1 MTRSLYVRVVL
12 TFLAAMGIGLIVS
25 VLAGLALFEKK
36 IDRIGQNDLI
46 AAGEEIIRVYE
57 QTGPVNLD
65 QFMNSM
71 VKLTSYSVQLYA
83 GSGAMRSFKYSP
95 GTDDLAISQ
104 ESIRKVREG
113 EIYRSSSKDK
123 ETFIGLPFQID
134 GERQALFLR
143 PSSRNESTLIHLML
157 TIFLFVLVTGSACI
171 LIAAIYVVKPIK
183 TLTAAT
189 KRLAQGDFDVELGVK
204 RKDELGTL
212 AQSFNEM
219 AVGLKQLEQM
229 RQDFVSNVSH
239 EIQSPLTSISGF
251 AKALKD
257 MSSISEDE
265 RAQYLD
271 IILEESGRLS
281 RLSDNLLKLASL
293 DSNHH
298 PLEYAT
304 FNLDEQIRQ
313 VVVNCEPLWSEKNL
327 DIDLDLPQAAEITAD
342 KDQLNQVWTNLLG
355 NSIKFTPEG
364 GLIHFQL
371 KTRMDGY
378 TVTLSDSGIGIAPEQ
393 LGRVFERFYMTDRSR
408 NRSGGGNGLGLAIV
422 KKIVALHQGDIHM
435 ESKVGQGTKVVVHL
449 PAIPPDKV

>member
-12 TFLAAMGIGLIVS
+12 TFLAAMGIGLLVS
-25 VLAGLALFEKK
+25 VLAGLALFEEK

-57 QTGPVNLD
+57 QTEPVNLD
-65 QFMNSM
+65 RFMESM
-71 VKLTSYSVQLYA
+71 VKLSSYSVQLYT
-83 GSGAMRSFKYSP
+83 GSGAMKSFKYSSD
-95 GTDDLAISQ
+95 TDDLAISQ

-123 ETFIGLPFQID
+123 ETFIGLPFQI
-134 GERQALFLR
+134 GSERQALFLR
-143 PSSRNESTLIHLML
+143 PSSKNESTLIHLML
-157 TIFLFVLVTGSACI
+157 AILLLVLVTGSICI

-189 KRLAQGDFDVELGVK
+189 KRLAKGDFDVELGVK
-204 RKDELGTL
+204 RKDELGNL
-212 AQSFNEM
+212 ARSFNEM
-219 AVGLKQLEQM
+219 AVDLKQLEQM

-257 MSSISEDE
+257 MNAIAEEE
-265 RAQYLD
+265 RIQYLD
-271 IILEESGRLS
+271 IILAESGRLS

-304 FNLDEQIRQ
+304 FNLDEQIRR
-313 VVVNCEPLWSEKNL
+313 VVVSCEPLWSAKNL
-327 DIDLDLPQAAEITAD
+327 DIDLDLPQAAAITAD
-342 KDQLNQVWTNLLG
+342 KDQLNQIWTNLLG

-364 GLIHFQL
+364 GFIHFQL
-371 KTRMDGY
+371 RTRMDGY
-378 TVTLSDSGIGIAPEQ
+378 SVTLSDSGIGIAPKQ
-393 LGRVFERFYMTDRSR
+393 LSRVFERFYKTDRSR
-408 NRSGGGNGLGLAIV
+408 NRSGGSGLGLAIV
-422 KKIVALHQGDIHM
+422 KKIVALHGGDIHM

-449 PAIPPDKV
+449 PAIPPDKS